1 MEKNHTICI
10 AHCYNEYRPVAFQY
24 RRHGYHRKIRRK
36 RLTCSCGYKRRD
48 CCDACQFI
56 SRTVYRCKC
65 ADFTVYR
72 CRKKENIHT
81 AVTSSMMTALIFGI
95 VLAVVGYF
103 TALPLLKLI
112 NTSQNI
118 MNHAVA
124 YLRIYCFSIPFL
136 MIYDFGS
143 AIFRARG
150 DSKRPLIALII
161 SGTVNVL
168 LNLLFVVVF
177 SKNLMRIFVSADETQ
192 IIRTGASI
200 LLQRVLFMLAS
211 DCCFCFTAITE
222 ESINLKCR

>member
-1 MEKNHTICI
+1 
-10 AHCYNEYRPVAFQY
+10 
-24 RRHGYHRKIRRK
+24 
-36 RLTCSCGYKRRD
+36 
-48 CCDACQFI
+48 
-56 SRTVYRCKC
+56 
-65 ADFTVYR
+65 
-72 CRKKENIHT
+72 
-81 AVTSSMMTALIFGI
+81 MMTALIFGI

-192 IIRTGASI
+192 IIRTGAQYLVTEGAFYVGI
-200 LLQRVLFMLAS
+200 GLLFLL
-211 DCCFCFTAITE
+211 
-222 ESINLKCR
+222 